1 MTWEMMNNRP
11 TSFDEM
17 ALYPNLRRRLNFYLN
32 KKDMNHL
39 LMFGKPGT
47 GKTTAARIL
56 GDRMGGA
63 YEVNCSKDNSKDK
76 ILSIERNST
85 HVSMFGGRNCVILDE
100 FDEFRKDYQMIM
112 KKVMED
118 SFKQTNFIIC
128 VNHYDEVVEPIVDR
142 CMILP
147 FDIGEVNNQ
156 SKLVLHSHAGIS
168 KDEWIDEL
176 KRVAHIVA
184 KKNNT
189 TIREEQF
196 DKVLL
201 DENNLK
207 SVRRFIRNIGEE
219 VEMDNLS

>member
-1 MTWEMMNNRP
+1 
-11 TSFDEM
+11 
-17 ALYPNLRRRLNFYLN
+17 
-32 KKDMNHL
+32 
-39 LMFGKPGT
+39 
-47 GKTTAARIL
+47 
-56 GDRMGGA
+56 
-63 YEVNCSKDNSKDK
+63 
-76 ILSIERNST
+76 
-85 HVSMFGGRNCVILDE
+85 
-100 FDEFRKDYQMIM
+100 
-112 KKVMED
+112 MED

-184 KKNNT
+184 KKNNA
-189 TIREEQF
+189 TIREEHF
-196 DKVLL
+196 DRVLL

-207 SVRRFIRNIGEE
+207 SVRRFIRNVEDE
-219 VEMDNLS
+219 VEMDNFT